1 MPGRDGTGPFGTGG
15 CLTGAGY
22 GGRRMGR
29 RSGCGRGAGAGFGAG
44 YGAGRGY
51 YAGSSEDFLKERESW
66 FAARLDNVRRQLETL
81 QDHSRD

>member
-29 RSGCGRGAGAGFGAG
+29 RSGCGRGG
-44 YGAGRGY
+44 GRGF
-51 YAGSSEDFLKERESW
+51 YAGSSEDFLRERESW
-66 FAARLDNVRRQLETL
+66 FAARLDDVRRQLETL

>member
-29 RSGCGRGAGAGFGAG
+29 RPGCGRGAGAGFG
-44 YGAGRGY
+44 
-51 YAGSSEDFLKERESW
+51 AGSSEDFLKERESW
-66 FAARLDNVRRQLETL
+66 FATRLDDVRRQLETL

>member
-29 RSGCGRGAGAGFGAG
+29 RPGCGRGAGRGF
-44 YGAGRGY
+44 
-51 YAGSSEDFLKERESW
+51 YAGSSEDFLRERESW
-66 FAARLDNVRRQLETL
+66 FAARLDDVRRQLETL